1 MNFAARRYAVPLAV
15 WAESGG
21 PGDDVRV
28 ECEGGVVVSYTLDWA
43 GNVIPSN
50 DNVIGGTSGAQAN
63 VIHDNKGAGVR
74 VNGGAGNSILTNRF
88 FANGG
93 LGILLGFQGGVG
105 FNDPKDPD
113 GGTNNRQNYTVLTSA
128 ERNSATG
135 ETTITGSLNSNPN
148 QTYTIQCFKADADVT
163 DHGEG
168 ETFLGETTA
177 TTNADGDA
185 TFTCTTTKDALAAGD
200 EVTSTAT
207 NTSRTAA
214 NTRIGDTSQFSRNVV
229 VTTGP

>member
-1 MNFAARRYAVPLAV
+1 MCASSVRAVSWCSTPSTGRA
-15 WAESGG
+15 
-21 PGDDVRV
+21 
-28 ECEGGVVVSYTLDWA
+28 TLS
-43 GNVIPSN
+43 PP

-93 LGILLGFQGGVG
+93 LGILLRFQGGVG

-148 QTYTIQCFKADADVT
+148 
-163 DHGEG
+163 
-168 ETFLGETTA
+168 
-177 TTNADGDA
+177 
-185 TFTCTTTKDALAAGD
+185 
-200 EVTSTAT
+200 
-207 NTSRTAA
+207 
-214 NTRIGDTSQFSRNVV
+214 
-229 VTTGP
+229 